1 MQASRHIQQRMS
13 QRGITGKIVETV
25 LMHGRIDQDKT
36 ILDRRGAVRLL
47 EKLKEEEAILKK
59 IIDKGGVVVVTE
71 GEHMITTYNF
81 ASRRRVAHD

>member
-13 QRGITGKIVETV
+13 QRGISGKIVETV
-25 LMHGRIDQDKT
+25 LMHGRIDQV
-36 ILDRRGAVRLL
+36 LDRRGAVRLL
-47 EKLKEEEAILKK
+47 EKLKAEEATLKK

-81 ASRRRVAHD
+81 ASRRRVGHD